1 MKGQAHNSLEPQM
14 EYNQEDTFDES
25 RFNMTFL
32 TTLGIT
38 EKLRSSRSV
47 RKTGKGKQKRE
58 QIPKS
63 SRLEFLE
70 TLLANKF
77 ALSDTDDNTSRPI
90 DRGSIAD
97 LLLLRTL
104 LEIRQKFQE
113 PGFSEVIRL
122 LFYQQM
128 QVWQLQQPFC
138 NDYQPV

>member
-58 QIPKS
+58 
-63 SRLEFLE
+63 
-70 TLLANKF
+70 
-77 ALSDTDDNTSRPI
+77 
-90 DRGSIAD
+90 
-97 LLLLRTL
+97 
-104 LEIRQKFQE
+104 
-113 PGFSEVIRL
+113 
-122 LFYQQM
+122 
-128 QVWQLQQPFC
+128 
-138 NDYQPV
+138 